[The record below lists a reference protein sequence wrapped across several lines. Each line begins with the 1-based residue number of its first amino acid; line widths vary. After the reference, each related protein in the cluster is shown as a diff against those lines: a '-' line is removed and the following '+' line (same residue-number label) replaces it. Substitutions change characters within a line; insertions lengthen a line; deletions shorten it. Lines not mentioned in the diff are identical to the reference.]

1 MAQPYNLTEGIIRA
15 RFRESIWEAPKLLVP
30 GKIYEYTIEL
40 LPTSNVFLK
49 GHSIRVHLTSSNF
62 PLWDR
67 NPNTGHEQGIDAEV
81 EVAEQTIYCNAKY
94 PSHILLPVI
103 PGGLH

>member
-1 MAQPYNLTEGIIRA
+1 MGRGAGTAPPSAGLSGPSR
-15 RFRESIWEAPKLLVP
+15 RSIWESPRLLEP
-30 GKIYEYTIEL
+30 EKIYEYTIEL

-49 GHSIRVHLTSSNF
+49 DHCIRVHITSSNF

-67 NPNTGHEQGIDAEV
+67 NPNTGHDQGMDDEIEIAR
-81 EVAEQTIYCNAKY
+81 QTVYHDRKY

-103 PGGLH
+103 P